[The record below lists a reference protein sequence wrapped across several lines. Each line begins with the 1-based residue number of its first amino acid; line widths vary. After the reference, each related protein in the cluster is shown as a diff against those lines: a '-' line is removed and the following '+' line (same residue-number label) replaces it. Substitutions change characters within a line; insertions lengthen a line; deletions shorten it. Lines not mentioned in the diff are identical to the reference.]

1 MKLAVIKTGGKQYKV
16 GEGAGLKIEKINK
29 AIGETM
35 VFPEVLLISDDN
47 GENCEIGQPF
57 LAGKKI
63 TARILKQS
71 RSKKVT
77 VLKYK
82 PKTRYRRKKGH
93 RQAFTQIEIEAI

>member
-1 MKLAVIKTGGKQYKV
+1 MKIAVIKTGGKQYKV
-16 GEGAGLKIEKINK
+16 KANDRLKIEKIK
-29 AIGETM
+29 GDEGQT
-35 VFPEVLLISDDN
+35 VEFDQVLLVAD
-47 GENCEIGQPF
+47 GQKVEIGQPF